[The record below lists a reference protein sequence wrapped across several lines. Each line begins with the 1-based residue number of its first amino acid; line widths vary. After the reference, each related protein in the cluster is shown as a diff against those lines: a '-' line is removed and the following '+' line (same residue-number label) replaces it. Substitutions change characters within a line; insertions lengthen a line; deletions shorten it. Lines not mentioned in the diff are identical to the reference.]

1 MRVLALPSPLRG
13 ENDKQ
18 QLCPR
23 VPLRS
28 LRDLR
33 CTRGYSPAPRWGD
46 CPASIMNRR
55 KSRAGRSMENHV
67 EYLLTEAKIPFEVKP
82 EIDGEPDIIIPGK
95 DAYYDKKYPDDKL
108 FMLGVKTTCKDRWR
122 QILNE
127 ALRIKNKH
135 LMTIQEGISKKQLLE
150 MQKARVSL
158 IVPKRLHTRYPKDPA
173 IKLLDVEGFMKFVR
187 RKLAS

>member
-1 MRVLALPSPLRG
+1 MNRLFPDIDDFIKVAS
-13 ENDKQ
+13 
-18 QLCPR
+18 
-23 VPLRS
+23 
-28 LRDLR
+28 
-33 CTRGYSPAPRWGD
+33 
-46 CPASIMNRR
+46 SIMNRR

-135 LMTIQEGISKKQLLE
+135 LVTIQEGISKKQLLE
-150 MQKARVSL
+150 MQKAKVSL
-158 IVPKRLHTRYPKDPA
+158 IVPKRLHSRYPKDPSV
-173 IKLLDVEGFMKFVR
+173 KLLDVEGFMKFVR

>member
-1 MRVLALPSPLRG
+1 VNRLFPDIDDFIKVAS
-13 ENDKQ
+13 
-18 QLCPR
+18 
-23 VPLRS
+23 
-28 LRDLR
+28 
-33 CTRGYSPAPRWGD
+33 
-46 CPASIMNRR
+46 SIMNRR

-135 LMTIQEGISKKQLLE
+135 LVTIQEGISKKQLLE
-150 MQKARVSL
+150 MQKAKVSL
-158 IVPKRLHTRYPKDPA
+158 IVPKRLHSRYPKDPSV
-173 IKLLDVEGFMKFVR
+173 KLLDVEGFMKFVR